1 MLEYLSRPRADC
13 FLDEKISTYE
23 EAFLKVERRINDDSH
38 IAVSLNNEECLIG
51 ELFYL
56 FQEPDT
62 YSIGWNFNAHY
73 EGNGYASE
81 SAEALLRYLFT
92 QKKARRVYAYV
103 DENNDRSQKLCKKL
117 GMRKEGLFIE
127 FISFTKYEDGTLKYE
142 NTLQYALLKKEWE
155 NNIRFRPGGSLR

>member
-1 MLEYLSRPRADC
+1 MLKECWSIRPRPRADC

-23 EAFLKVERRINDDSH
+23 EAFLKVERRIINDSH
-38 IAVSLNNEECLIG
+38 IAVFLNNEECLIG

-62 YSIGWNFNAHY
+62 YSIGWNFNAHD

-92 QKKARRVYAYV
+92 QKKARRVYATWLKIMTG
-103 DENNDRSQKLCKKL
+103 RQK
-117 GMRKEGLFIE
+117 
-127 FISFTKYEDGTLKYE
+127 
-142 NTLQYALLKKEWE
+142 YAE
-155 NNIRFRPGGSLR
+155 